1 MDLTWCHN
9 PPFRFPNTTL
19 TSLYRLSPQHLQ
31 RWKAHNQLPFFDP
44 RHLFSLLLCVS
55 SCSSLYW
62 ALLVPGDYLSR
73 ALHLYVFFGTILYV
87 CESFVLW
94 FGFVPNKSLV
104 LDKYFF
110 SNTPWFDP
118 SHPPLRSKFLFP
130 WYSQRSRSCED
141 SEAHITINPLGV
153 NNHISKWE

>member
-73 ALHLYVFFGTILYV
+73 VLKAALHLYVSFWDHLVCMWIFCILV
-87 CESFVLW
+87 W
-94 FGFVPNKSLV
+94 IR
-104 LDKYFF
+104 
-110 SNTPWFDP
+110 
-118 SHPPLRSKFLFP
+118 H
-130 WYSQRSRSCED
+130 
-141 SEAHITINPLGV
+141 
-153 NNHISKWE
+153 HISKSCSQFEINRIIFWSSANFDITLLHNRCVFYNSLLGLTLVIQ

>member
-1 MDLTWCHN
+1 MSQPALQVSKHN
-9 PPFRFPNTTL
+9 VDISLPSV
-19 TSLYRLSPQHLQ
+19 TST
-31 RWKAHNQLPFFDP
+31 
-44 RHLFSLLLCVS
+44 S
-55 SCSSLYW
+55 SEVKSSQSIAFLW
-62 ALLVPGDYLSR
+62 SQTPLLVA
-73 ALHLYVFFGTILYV
+73 ALCLVLLVAVLGLACARWLFVEGSTFIRFFGTILYV

>member
-73 ALHLYVFFGTILYV
+73 ALHLYVFFGTILMASCMYV
-87 CESFVLW
+87 DLLFFGLDLLQTKASSWINIFSQTHHDLTHPILPYVQNFSFHDIASGADHVRIQRH
-94 FGFVPNKSLV
+94 
-104 LDKYFF
+104 
-110 SNTPWFDP
+110 T
-118 SHPPLRSKFLFP
+118 
-130 WYSQRSRSCED
+130 SQSTLS
-141 SEAHITINPLGV
+141 V
-153 NNHISKWE
+153 